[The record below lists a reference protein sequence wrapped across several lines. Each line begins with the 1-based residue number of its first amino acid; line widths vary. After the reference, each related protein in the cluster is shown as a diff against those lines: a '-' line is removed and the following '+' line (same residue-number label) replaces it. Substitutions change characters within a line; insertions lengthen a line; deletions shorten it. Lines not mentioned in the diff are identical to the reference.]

1 MVSLNRSLHTL
12 CILIRLS
19 CKELFKLSKVP
30 YWLVIHSLNLD
41 ADSLLWKIQLIFV
54 DFNSVSKRLE
64 TESRKSLKGRH
75 ASFSV
80 SFHWSRFNVVGTYGV
95 RSFVSEFYG

>member
-1 MVSLNRSLHTL
+1 MVSLNRSLHTV

-19 CKELFKLSKVP
+19 CKEVFKLSKVP

-64 TESRKSLKGRH
+64 IIAKKFERTPCQ
-75 ASFSV
+75 F
-80 SFHWSRFNVVGTYGV
+80 F
-95 RSFVSEFYG
+95 SEFSLESF

>member
-64 TESRKSLKGRH
+64 IAKKFERTPCQ
-75 ASFSV
+75 F
-80 SFHWSRFNVVGTYGV
+80 F
-95 RSFVSEFYG
+95 SEFSLESF